1 MKGAAA
7 RVAMSHL
14 VLRWRRLDVPGLELL
29 RLRIEAGAPHAR
41 STLIDAGA
49 KPFAAEYEWHLDGS
63 WRTRSLVVRVHR
75 DDTTTLSIV
84 RTGDTTW
91 SVQGMARR
99 DLDGCAEVDL
109 SATPLCNTIA
119 LRRLGLAPGGSGEL
133 TTLYV
138 SLPDL
143 TCAPSR
149 QRYERVS
156 DRIFRYVD
164 LGLFKG
170 FEAELVVDDLGLI
183 ERYEGL
189 FERIDDGSDEHELE
203 R

>member
-1 MKGAAA
+1 M
-7 RVAMSHL
+7 
-14 VLRWRRLDVPGLELL
+14 PGIELL

-49 KPFAAEYEWHLDGS
+49 EPFAAEYEWQLDDS

-91 SVQGMARR
+91 SVEGKARR
-99 DLDGCAEVDL
+99 DLDGCAEIDL

-119 LRRLGLAPGGSGEL
+119 VRRLGLAPGGAGEL
-133 TTLYV
+133 AALYV
-138 SLPDL
+138 RLPDL
-143 TCAPSR
+143 TCASSR

-156 DRIFRYVD
+156 ASTFRYVD

-170 FEAELVVDDLGLI
+170 FDAELLVDDLGLI
-183 ERYEGL
+183 KRYEGF
-189 FERIDDGSDEHELE
+189 FERIDGGSDKHEPD
-203 R
+203 RRPTTPIQD